1 MAPIDTDKDKI
12 VGVKDVIGPPI
23 DIEATLSANLSD
35 ARTLINDIREYMEDI
50 QKISVGMK
58 GIGLMQSNMHAYVSA
73 QSAIDVAT
81 DVLDL
86 MAGKKITTIAEMRK
100 ELKKEQDELNR
111 KLQGDAQEAYTG

>member
-1 MAPIDTDKDKI
+1 MNDKMAPDKVTEVVGI
-12 VGVKDVIGPPI
+12 VEPPI
-23 DIEATLSANLSD
+23 ETETTLLANLSD
-35 ARTLINDIREYMEDI
+35 TRTLINDIREYMEDI

-100 ELKKEQDELNR
+100 ELEKEQDELKK

>member
-1 MAPIDTDKDKI
+1 MASIGTDKDKI

-35 ARTLINDIREYMEDI
+35 VRTLINDIREYVEDI

-58 GIGLMQSNMHAYVSA
+58 GVGLMQSNMHAYVSA

>member
-1 MAPIDTDKDKI
+1 MVPIDTDKDKI
-12 VGVKDVIGPPI
+12 VGVKDAIGPPI
-23 DIEATLSANLSD
+23 DVETTPSANLSD
-35 ARTLINDIREYMEDI
+35 ARTLINDIREYVEDI

-58 GIGLMQSNMHAYVSA
+58 GVGLMQSNMHAYVSA